1 MKISII
7 TPIYKGNKYLNN
19 YLKMVEEAISEIKD
33 VEVIWVNDSPNVPL
47 EYDDTLAKKIDLHII
62 ENKENCGIHKSR
74 VNGLNKASGEYILFL
89 DQDDEITKDALL
101 SQYNKAKSYDLIIGN
116 GYFEDKNGSHMIFE
130 NESSIKFVTKKKPYI
145 EIRDFIVSPGQCLIR
160 KEAIPEEWKEN
171 TLKNNGTDDF
181 LLWLLMFNNNCK
193 ITTNFECIY
202 KHKYTG
208 ENVSLETDNM
218 YKSQLELLDTL
229 EKFDNYNTKDLKKLE
244 RTIKYKH
251 NYKTNFVKE
260 TLKNIDIFWY
270 NIMYKIKW
278 KGYTLPNG
286 KNEK

>member
-7 TPIYKGNKYLNN
+7 TPIYNGNKYLNN
-19 YLKMVEEAISEIKD
+19 YLKMIEDATSIISD
-33 VEVIWVNDSPNVPL
+33 VEVIWVNDSPNIPL
-47 EYDDTLAKKIDLHII
+47 EYDKELTKNIDLQII
-62 ENKENCGIHKSR
+62 ENEKNLGIHKSR
-74 VNGLNKASGEYILFL
+74 VNGLKKAKGEYILFL

-101 SQYNKAKSYDLIIGN
+101 SQYNKIQGYDLVIGN
-116 GYFEDKNGSHMIFE
+116 GYFEDENGSHKIFA
-130 NESSIKFVTKKKPYI
+130 NEYSLKFATKKKPYI
-145 EIRDFIVSPGQCLIR
+145 LVRDFIVSPGQCLIK
-160 KEAIPEEWKEN
+160 KEAIPKDWEEN

-181 LLWLLMFNNNCK
+181 LLWLLMFNVGARV
-193 ITTNFECIY
+193 IENFSCIY

-218 YKSQLELLDTL
+218 YKSQLELLEVL
-229 EKFDNYNTKDLKKLE
+229 SKNNKYNRKDLKKLE

-260 TLKNIDIFWY
+260 TLKNIDIFCY
-270 NIMYKIKW
+270 NIIYRAKW

-286 KNEK
+286 KNKK

>member
-7 TPIYKGNKYLNN
+7 TPIYNGNKYLNN
-19 YLKMVEEAISEIKD
+19 YLKMIEDATSIISD
-33 VEVIWVNDSPNVPL
+33 VEVIWVNDSPNIPI
-47 EYDDTLAKKIDLHII
+47 EYDKQLAKNIDLQII
-62 ENKENCGIHKSR
+62 QNEENSGIHKSR
-74 VNGLNKASGEYILFL
+74 VNGLRKAKGEYILFL

-101 SQYNKAKSYDLIIGN
+101 SQYNKIQGYDLVIGN
-116 GYFEDKNGSHMIFE
+116 GYFEDENGSHKIFE
-130 NESSIKFVTKKKPYI
+130 NEYSLKFATRKKPYI
-145 EIRDFIVSPGQCLIR
+145 LVRDFIVSPGQCLIK
-160 KEAIPEEWKEN
+160 KEAIPKEWKDN

-181 LLWLLMFNNNCK
+181 LLWLLMFNEGCK
-193 ITTNFECIY
+193 VTLNFECIY

-218 YKSQLELLDTL
+218 YKSQLELLEILT
-229 EKFDNYNTKDLKKLE
+229 KNAGYNKKDLKKLE

-260 TLKNIDIFWY
+260 TLKNIDIFCY
-270 NIMYKIKW
+270 NIIYRAKW

-286 KNEK
+286 KNKE